1 MLRESWIT
9 RWLSPHIGD
18 ATLLPRS
25 PKGGTHQSSWGT
37 LKFMP
42 SQSVAVVSN
51 NTIGVS
57 IPCFRA
63 SIGTSIIACG
73 LFLFSLTDISS
84 YNKVRRKLD
93 KQIKNE
99 IVVMMCCAVDI
110 IYKISYHKRQTSCKC
125 IPNIFLR
132 LLSIQIEIFMA
143 LCVTR
148 ICAKARA
155 MFIIHGSFFAVLLL
169 LKLCCI

>member
-1 MLRESWIT
+1 
-9 RWLSPHIGD
+9 
-18 ATLLPRS
+18 
-25 PKGGTHQSSWGT
+25 
-37 LKFMP
+37 MP
-42 SQSVAVVSN
+42 FHSVAVVSN

-57 IPCFRA
+57 IPCLRD
-63 SIGTSIIACG
+63 SLGTSIIACG

-125 IPNIFLR
+125 IPNIFLC
-132 LLSIQIEIFMA
+132 LLSIQIQIFMA
-143 LCVTR
+143 PYVTR

-155 MFIIHGSFFAVLLL
+155 MFIIHGLFLAVLLL
-169 LKLCCI
+169 LKLCCK